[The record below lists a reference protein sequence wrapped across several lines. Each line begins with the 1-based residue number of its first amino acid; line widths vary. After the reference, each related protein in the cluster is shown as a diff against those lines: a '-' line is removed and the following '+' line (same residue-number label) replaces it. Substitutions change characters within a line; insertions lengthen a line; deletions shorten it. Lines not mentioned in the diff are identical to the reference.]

1 MPRRLRVAFALPGL
15 HKVVRGAETAF
26 EQIARHLA
34 RLGHQVTVF
43 GSGLPR
49 AGEPYRFSHVP
60 CIPRE
65 RFENW
70 PKFPL
75 LRSHYAWEELTFAPG
90 LMRQFRAGDFDVSV
104 ACSYP
109 YSNWVLRLRGNFAY
123 RRPVKH
129 VFVTQNGDWMVQ
141 SNDAEYRLFGCD
153 GLVCTNPQYFER
165 HKHRYRSVLIPNG
178 VEPDVFKPGE
188 GDRSAYGLPAD
199 GPVALMVSALI
210 PSKRVVEG
218 VRAVAKVP
226 GLFLVIAGDGQC
238 REDLDREGRRLMAGR
253 YRRLQLPREQMP
265 GLYRCADVFLHMSR
279 EEPSANAYLEALA
292 TGLPVVAHDWEVTR
306 WTLEETGVLVDTA
319 DPAAVAN
326 GIWRAIPRRESADV
340 AARRALVERRFAWS
354 VLAPK
359 YAEFFLALLDANPR
373 GAGG

>member
-15 HKVVRGAETAF
+15 HRVVRGAETAF
-26 EQIARHLA
+26 EHIARHLA
-34 RLGHQVTVF
+34 LLGHQVTVF

-49 AGEPYRFSHVP
+49 AGEPYRFIHVP
-60 CIPRE
+60 CVPRE

-70 PKFPL
+70 PKFPF

-90 LMRQFRAGDFDVSV
+90 LLRQFRAGDFDVSV

-109 YSNWVLRLRGNFAY
+109 YTNWALRRKH
-123 RRPVKH
+123 VKH
-129 VFVTQNGDWMVQ
+129 VFVTQNGDWMAQ
-141 SNDAEYRLFGCD
+141 SNDAEYRFFGCD
-153 GLVCTNPQYFER
+153 GLVCTNGQYFER
-165 HKHRYRSVLIPNG
+165 HKRRYRCALIPNG

-188 GDRSAYGLPAD
+188 GDRSAYGLPAN

-218 VRAVAKVP
+218 VRAAAKIP
-226 GLFLVIAGDGQC
+226 GMFLVIAGDGPC
-238 REDLDREGRRLMAGR
+238 RDEVDREGRQLMAER

-279 EEPSANAYLEALA
+279 EEPSSNAYLEALA
-292 TGLPVVAHDWEVTR
+292 TGLPVVTHDWDVTR
-306 WTLEETGVLVDTA
+306 WTLEETGILVDTDA
-319 DPAAVAN
+319 PAAVAD
-326 GIWRAIPRRESADV
+326 GIRSAISRRENADI
-340 AARRALVERRFAWS
+340 AARQALVQRRFAWS

-359 YAEFFLALLDANPR
+359 YVEFLFDLLENR
-373 GAGG
+373 R